1 MQDTVG
7 KQESRACWRAQ
18 VDAEP
23 ETGAQPV
30 RSSILDT
37 SGPGTEGRPRRAGDL
52 GHLLPISGNSRN
64 VQVRP
69 RSTWLLRTI
78 LLLNRQ
84 WFCLCDVVMR
94 TVGSMP
100 GMSGKKRGLEDDGGH
115 VSACY
120 RVLLE
125 FSAGSER

>member
-69 RSTWLLRTI
+69 AQHLAAENHITFEQT
-78 LLLNRQ
+78 
-84 WFCLCDVVMR
+84 VVLPVR
-94 TVGSMP
+94 RCHENCGEHARHVREEKGP
-100 GMSGKKRGLEDDGGH
+100 RG
-115 VSACY
+115 
-120 RVLLE
+120 
-125 FSAGSER
+125 